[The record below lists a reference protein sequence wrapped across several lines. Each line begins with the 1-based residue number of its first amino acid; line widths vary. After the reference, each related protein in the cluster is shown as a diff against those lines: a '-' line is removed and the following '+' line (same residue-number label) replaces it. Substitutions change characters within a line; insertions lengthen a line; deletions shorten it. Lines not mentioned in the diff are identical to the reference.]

1 MESEHIKKMQW
12 GVYNMNVLNEEIRS
26 IKNQMAFTKQLI
38 KIINNKERVAELQE
52 ELDQLEN
59 ELEARLE
66 KLL

>member
-1 MESEHIKKMQW
+1 
-12 GVYNMNVLNEEIRS
+12 MNVLNEEIRS